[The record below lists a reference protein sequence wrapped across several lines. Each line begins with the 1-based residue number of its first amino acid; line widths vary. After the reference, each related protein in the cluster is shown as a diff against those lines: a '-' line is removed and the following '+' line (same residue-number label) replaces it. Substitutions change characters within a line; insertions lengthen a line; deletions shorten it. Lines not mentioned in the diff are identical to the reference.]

1 MEFLSLG
8 NLLILWSLK
17 NKVKQTALLVKKA
30 GLHTCMQIVGI
41 SLQPGIINKTPPNC
55 NLKSHPWSGHISWD
69 FPSWDFRSM
78 FLGVPRALQ
87 DCM

>member
-1 MEFLSLG
+1 MKFLSLG

-17 NKVKQTALLVKKA
+17 NLDTQGKTNSIVGKKA

-55 NLKSHPWSGHISWD
+55 NLISHPWSGHISWD
-69 FPSWDFRSM
+69 FPS
-78 FLGVPRALQ
+78 
-87 DCM
+87 